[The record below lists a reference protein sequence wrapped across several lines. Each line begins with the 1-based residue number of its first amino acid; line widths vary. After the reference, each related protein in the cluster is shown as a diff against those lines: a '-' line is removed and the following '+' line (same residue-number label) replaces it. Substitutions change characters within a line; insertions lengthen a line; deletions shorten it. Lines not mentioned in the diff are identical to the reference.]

1 MKCWVVIEVDR
12 TNTTRKDIDHPHSH
26 HLAVDEVLL
35 VEGTEA
41 LIGDIEDELQT
52 NKEPELRLV
61 GSCRGTS

>member
-12 TNTTRKDIDHPHSH
+12 TNTSRKNIDNPHSH

-41 LIGDIEDELQT
+41 LIGDIEDELQG
-52 NKEPELRLV
+52 E
-61 GSCRGTS
+61 